1 VSALLTISDLSVA
14 FDSDV
19 GTVKAVDHINLDI
32 RRGEVM
38 GLVGESGSGKSVT
51 TLAIL
56 RLIRRPGRI
65 TSGTINFDDV
75 DLATLTEAQ
84 MGHVRGAR
92 IAMISQTPRTA
103 LNPVI
108 PVGRQI
114 ERLFMLHGGLR
125 RKDAEQ
131 RTLDMLAMVRIPNPD
146 RRAQQYAHQLSG
158 GMCQRVM
165 IAMALATSPQ
175 LLLADEPTTG
185 LDASIAVRILDLLRE
200 MGEKT
205 GAAILFI
212 THDLGVVAEICDRV
226 TVMHAG
232 QVVESAPVRTIFH
245 SPAHPYTRALIR
257 SIPRLDREAAM
268 EPIPGSVPSLITPPQ
283 GCRYIERCSL
293 AIESCGRSRPQLEHI
308 APDHLLACYGYGA
321 DHGRPA

>member
-1 VSALLTISDLSVA
+1 MTALLTISDLSVA
-14 FDSDV
+14 FDSD
-19 GTVKAVDHINLDI
+19 GGAIKAVDHINLDI

-65 TSGTINFDDV
+65 TSGTIRFDGV
-75 DLATLTEAQ
+75 DLATLSEDE
-84 MGHVRGAR
+84 MRHVRGAR
-92 IAMISQTPRTA
+92 IAMVSQTPRTA

-108 PVGRQI
+108 PVGRQVA
-114 ERLFMLHGGLR
+114 RLFMLHGGLS
-125 RKDAEQ
+125 RKDAET
-131 RTLDMLAMVRIPNPD
+131 RTLEMLSMVRIPDPA

-185 LDASIAVRILDLLRE
+185 LDASIAVHILDLLRE

-245 SPAHPYTRALIR
+245 APAHPYTRALIR
-257 SIPRLDREAAM
+257 SIPRLDREVAM
-268 EPIPGSVPSLITPPQ
+268 EPIPGSVPSLVTPPP
-283 GCRYIERCSL
+283 GCRYIERCGF
-293 AIESCGRSRPQLEHI
+293 AIEHCRLSRPPLNAI
-308 APDHLLACYGYGA
+308 APDHLLACYGYDRA
-321 DHGRPA
+321 PA

>member
-1 VSALLTISDLSVA
+1 MTALLTISDLSVA
-14 FDSDV
+14 FDSDA
-19 GTVKAVDHINLDI
+19 GAIKAVDHINLDI

-65 TSGTINFDDV
+65 TSGTVRFDGV
-75 DLATLTEAQ
+75 DLAMLSEDE
-84 MGHVRGAR
+84 MRHVRGAR
-92 IAMISQTPRTA
+92 IAMVSQTPRTA

-108 PVGRQI
+108 PVGRQVA
-114 ERLFMLHGGLR
+114 RLFMLHGGLS
-125 RKDAEQ
+125 RKDAET
-131 RTLDMLAMVRIPNPD
+131 RTLEMLSMVRIPDPA

-185 LDASIAVRILDLLRE
+185 LDASIAVHILDLLRE

-245 SPAHPYTRALIR
+245 APAHPYTRALIR
-257 SIPRLDREAAM
+257 SIPRLDREVAM
-268 EPIPGSVPSLITPPQ
+268 EPIPGSVPSLVAPPP
-283 GCRYIERCSL
+283 GCRYIERCGF
-293 AIESCGRSRPQLEHI
+293 AIEHCRLSRPPLNAI
-308 APDHLLACYGYGA
+308 AQDHLLACYGYDRA
-321 DHGRPA
+321 PA

>member
-1 VSALLTISDLSVA
+1 MTALLTISDLSVA
-14 FDSDV
+14 FDSDA
-19 GTVKAVDHINLDI
+19 GTIKAVDHINLDI

-65 TSGTINFDDV
+65 TSGTIHFDGV
-75 DLATLTEAQ
+75 DLARLSEDD
-84 MGHVRGAR
+84 MRHVRGAR
-92 IAMISQTPRTA
+92 IAMVSQTPRTA

-114 ERLFMLHGGLR
+114 ARLFMLHGGLS
-125 RKDAEQ
+125 RKDAET
-131 RTLDMLAMVRIPNPD
+131 RTLAMLSMVRIPDPA

-200 MGEKT
+200 MGQKT

-232 QVVESAPVRTIFH
+232 QVVECAPVRTIFH
-245 SPAHPYTRALIR
+245 APAHPYTRALIR
-257 SIPRLDREAAM
+257 SIPRLDREVAM
-268 EPIPGSVPSLITPPQ
+268 EPIPGSVPSLITPPP
-283 GCRYIERCSL
+283 GCRYIERCPLS
-293 AIESCGRSRPQLEHI
+293 IESCGRARPPLEAI
-308 APDHLLACYGYGA
+308 APDHLLACYAYGA
-321 DHGRPA
+321 DRAPA

>member
-1 VSALLTISDLSVA
+1 MTALLTISDLSVA
-14 FDSDV
+14 FDSDA
-19 GTVKAVDHINLDI
+19 GAIEAVDHINLDI

-51 TLAIL
+51 VLAIL

-65 TSGTINFDDV
+65 TSGTIRFDGV
-75 DLATLTEAQ
+75 DLATLSEDE
-84 MGHVRGAR
+84 MRHVRGAR
-92 IAMISQTPRTA
+92 IAMVSQTPRTA

-108 PVGRQI
+108 PVGRQVA
-114 ERLFMLHGGLR
+114 RLFMLHGGLP
-125 RKDAEQ
+125 RKDAET
-131 RTLDMLAMVRIPNPD
+131 RTLEMLSMVGIPDPA

-212 THDLGVVAEICDRV
+212 THDLGVVAQICDRV

-245 SPAHPYTRALIR
+245 APAHPYTRALIR
-257 SIPRLDREAAM
+257 SIPRLDREVAM
-268 EPIPGSVPSLITPPQ
+268 EPIPGSVPSLVTPPP
-283 GCRYIERCSL
+283 GCRYIERCRF
-293 AIESCGRSRPQLEHI
+293 AIEPCRLSRPPLNAI
-308 APDHLLACYGYGA
+308 AADHLLACYGYERA
-321 DHGRPA
+321 PA